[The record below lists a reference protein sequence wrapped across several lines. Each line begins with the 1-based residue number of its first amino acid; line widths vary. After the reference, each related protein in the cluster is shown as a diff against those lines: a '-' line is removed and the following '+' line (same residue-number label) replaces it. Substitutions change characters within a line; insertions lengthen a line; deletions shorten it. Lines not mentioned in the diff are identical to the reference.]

1 MKSCVVWR
9 LGVVAL
15 GFASVAPSRDWP
27 GWRGPARDGVASGE
41 VPPQTWSEQSQVRW
55 RTPVPGRG
63 HSSPTVAAGK
73 VFLSTAYDLDQ
84 RQSVL
89 AFDAQSGRVL
99 WETVLHRGGLEP
111 SLSRQASHASASVT
125 WDEGRLYAAFLNQK
139 AIHVSALDTEGRIL
153 WQKRVS
159 DYVTVRAYGGSPLIH
174 GDLVIINA
182 DHKEGG
188 RIVALDKASGR
199 ERWVL
204 ERGKFQNYPSPVVF
218 QLNGMPQ
225 LITAGGNKLTSVD
238 PASGRVLW
246 EVEGPTET
254 TVTTPVTDGRAVFV
268 SGGFPRS
275 HVSAIAAD
283 GKGGVI
289 WQSGSGIYVPSM
301 LVAGDSV
308 VGLQDT
314 GRIVVWR
321 ANDGEELW
329 REKLDREFFASPV
342 MAEELLYATA
352 LSGVTHVIK
361 RVGSAWSVV
370 ARNQLGDEAFAS
382 PAIAEGRIFLRHAK
396 QGEPREEF
404 LWCIGK

>member
-27 GWRGPARDGVASGE
+27 GWRGPARDGVSVGE
-41 VPPQTWSEQSQVRW
+41 APPQTWSEQSQVRW

-188 RIVALDKASGR
+188 RIVALEKSSGR
-199 ERWVL
+199 ERWLL

-218 QLNGMPQ
+218 QLNGIPQ
-225 LITAGGNKLTSVD
+225 LITAGGSKLTSVD

-314 GRIVVWR
+314 DRIVVWR
-321 ANDGEELW
+321 AQDGEELW

-342 MAEELLYATA
+342 MAGEILYATA

-382 PAIAEGRIFLRHAK
+382 PAIAEDRIFLRHAK

>member
-139 AIHVSALDTEGRIL
+139 AIHVSALDTEGRIV

-218 QLNGMPQ
+218 QLNGIPQ

-361 RVGSAWSVV
+361 HVGSAWSVV

>member
-139 AIHVSALDTEGRIL
+139 AIHVSALDTEGRIV

-218 QLNGMPQ
+218 QLNGIPQ